1 MVERRPPKPEVEGSS
16 PSSPAREKT
25 MNKIINY
32 FKKIRLEMKKVV
44 WLNKKQLS
52 NSTFIVFVFA
62 LIVGLFLFVADV
74 LIGSGMDSIY
84 SSVSSFFE
92 KD

>member
-1 MVERRPPKPEVEGSS
+1 
-16 PSSPAREKT
+16 

-52 NSTFIVFVFA
+52 NSTFIVFIFA

-74 LIGSGMDSIY
+74 LIGNGMDSIY
-84 SSVSSFFE
+84 STVSSFFE
-92 KD
+92 KG

>member
-1 MVERRPPKPEVEGSS
+1 
-16 PSSPAREKT
+16 